1 MQDAIVREITV
12 KAPKEQVYKAMTD
25 PAEITSWFP
34 DAVEGNMTVGEQ
46 PFLIF
51 TEQKHRTRI
60 LVEAAKPY
68 SYFAFRWV
76 PGSIGTTEDLHTVPN
91 TLVEFTIEEVGSG
104 TKVTVKESGFADMP
118 AEVAQGSYDQN
129 TGGWTYRMGRL
140 EKVMNAA

>member
-34 DAVEGNMTVGEQ
+34 DAVEGNMAVGEQ

-129 TGGWTYRMGRL
+129 TGGWEYMIGRL